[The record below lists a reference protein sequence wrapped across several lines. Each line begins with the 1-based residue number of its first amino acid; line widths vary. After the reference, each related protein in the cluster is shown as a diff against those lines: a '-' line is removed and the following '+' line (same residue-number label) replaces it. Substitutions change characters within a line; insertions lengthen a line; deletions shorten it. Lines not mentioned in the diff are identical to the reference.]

1 MVLELKDK
9 LLDDA
14 GSILSIPQEKASA
27 GILEEAVSALE
38 ALGFKKRDAEQAVYN
53 IEGVNNSESVS
64 NVVKKAL
71 VSLNR

>member
-14 GSILSIPQEKASA
+14 GSVLSIPQDKKSA
-27 GILEEAVSALE
+27 GVLEEAVSALE
-38 ALGFKKRDAEQAVYN
+38 ALGFKKKDAEQAVYN
-53 IEGVNNSESVS
+53 LKGANNSESVS

-71 VSLNR
+71 ASLNR